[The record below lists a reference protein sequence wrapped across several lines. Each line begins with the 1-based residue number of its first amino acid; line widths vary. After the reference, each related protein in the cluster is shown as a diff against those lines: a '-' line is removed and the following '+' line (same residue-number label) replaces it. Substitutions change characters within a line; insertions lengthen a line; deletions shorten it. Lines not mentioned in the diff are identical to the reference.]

1 MLLREMSWLSRMI
14 VAVSQVSLGRENC
27 RSCLSS
33 LCHGK
38 VRKGSEAGAE
48 GSEGE
53 RGEAGDRA
61 HVGRLLQVDI
71 GDQLCVT
78 RVGG

>member
-1 MLLREMSWLSRMI
+1 M
-14 VAVSQVSLGRENC
+14 
-27 RSCLSS
+27 SS

-48 GSEGE
+48 GSKGE
-53 RGEAGDRA
+53 QGEAGDRA

-78 RVGG
+78 GVGG